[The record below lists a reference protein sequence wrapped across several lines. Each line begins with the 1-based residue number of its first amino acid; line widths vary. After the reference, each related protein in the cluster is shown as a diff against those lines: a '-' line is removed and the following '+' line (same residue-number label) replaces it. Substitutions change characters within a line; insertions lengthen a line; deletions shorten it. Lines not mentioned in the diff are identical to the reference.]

1 MNESAVVMGNPVNKT
16 EFTKWLFAAFIAAI
30 LVFIYALFRISHWS
44 LATVLLAV
52 VSVSIGFIFPF
63 YLGWDGEYLRRP
75 FKVEIRDDGILCHL
89 RYNRK
94 AKLIPW
100 GEVISIGV
108 HPVAPGKQPN
118 RYEVDGPMW
127 FKDER
132 KRKKKEQYIL
142 HRSIAIAAREK
153 YYEMMGR
160 YPPMF
165 YWERTDTVQYA

>member
-1 MNESAVVMGNPVNKT
+1 MNEALATMDNPVNSK
-16 EFTKWLFAAFIAAI
+16 EFRKWIFAALVASAIALAIFILKVSFWSPKNIA
-30 LVFIYALFRISHWS
+30 VTLFGVAFAF
-44 LATVLLAV
+44 L
-52 VSVSIGFIFPF
+52 FPF

-100 GEVISIGV
+100 GEVISIGA

-118 RYEVDGPMW
+118 RYEVDGTIW
-127 FKDER
+127 FKDE
-132 KRKKKEQYIL
+132 RKKKEQYIL